1 MLQILLRLIG
11 FAINE
16 GTIRVN
22 AENTIRNAVNTGIT
36 LNSTND
42 ILVNIQGA
50 MVGYYELNSKLK
62 LSKSKLVSLL
72 GVTANIIKSGETIL
86 GVTGTYAGTANMK
99 SYTSETDM
107 NNDIASISNGE
118 VVKVVAN
125 NVTTFYVKE
134 TTMKKLVKE
143 EDTISPA
150 EYISDVALADDILGN

>member
-1 MLQILLRLIG
+1 MLQILLILIG

-22 AENTIRNAVNTGIT
+22 AENTTRNAVNTGIT

-42 ILVNIQGA
+42 ILVNVQGA

-72 GVTANIIKSGETIL
+72 GVSAGIIKSGETIL
-86 GVTGTYAGTANMK
+86 GVTGTYVGPATMK
-99 SYTSETDM
+99 SYASETAM
-107 NNDIASISNGE
+107 NNDISNISSGE

>member
-42 ILVNIQGA
+42 ILVNIQGT

-72 GVTANIIKSGETIL
+72 GITADKIKEGETIL
-86 GVTGTYAGTANMK
+86 GVTGTYTGAISQADLDDAISTAN
-99 SYTSETDM
+99 
-107 NNDIASISNGE
+107 N
-118 VVKVVAN
+118 
-125 NVTTFYVKE
+125 
-134 TTMKKLVKE
+134 
-143 EDTISPA
+143 
-150 EYISDVALADDILGN
+150 ILGEGESS